1 MYQVSNLGR
10 VKSLPKLKRVTVF
23 NKAHI
28 KIMTKER
35 IIGGSLDKSGYIQ
48 INLRKNRKIK
58 KYRIHRLVAEAFLPP
73 IAGCN
78 IVNHKNGIKNDNRL
92 SNLEWCTE
100 KDNTH
105 HCIYAL
111 KNKWWLCHEK
121 AVEQYSLEGIL
132 IERYSSITGSCQI
145 GRHSSILQLVVAVM
159 AKQKRVVDMFG
170 VLQHNE
176 YQNRISRAM
185 GYGCGSYCGD

>member
-1 MYQVSNLGR
+1 MYEIWKDITGFENMYQVSNLGR

-132 IERYSSITGSCQI
+132 IERYSSITEAAKSVGI
-145 GRHSSILQLVVAVM
+145 LHSSISSCCNG
-159 AKQKRVVDMFG
+159 KTKTSG
-170 VLQHNE
+170 
-176 YQNRISRAM
+176 
-185 GYGCGSYCGD
+185 GYVWRFATQ